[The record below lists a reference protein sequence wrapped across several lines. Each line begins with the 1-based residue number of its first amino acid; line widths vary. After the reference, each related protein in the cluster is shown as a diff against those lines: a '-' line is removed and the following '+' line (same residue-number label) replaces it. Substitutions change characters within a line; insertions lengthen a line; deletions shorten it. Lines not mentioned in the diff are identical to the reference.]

1 MENTTKKII
10 KRLACVT
17 SALIIAGGAVIYSIN
32 KTQQKTIATLGK
44 ATDNTFSYKYSAEV
58 VYFMLNYF
66 CIKSAVCAPL
76 FSEFHI
82 KIFNGYF
89 RISSDFSLS

>member
-44 ATDNTFSYKYSAEV
+44 ATYSKPVIILDAGHGER
-58 VYFMLNYF
+58 
-66 CIKSAVCAPL
+66 S
-76 FSEFHI
+76 
-82 KIFNGYF
+82 
-89 RISSDFSLS
+89 

>member
-44 ATDNTFSYKYSAEV
+44 ATDNKPVIILDAGHGERS
-58 VYFMLNYF
+58 
-66 CIKSAVCAPL
+66 
-76 FSEFHI
+76 
-82 KIFNGYF
+82 
-89 RISSDFSLS
+89 